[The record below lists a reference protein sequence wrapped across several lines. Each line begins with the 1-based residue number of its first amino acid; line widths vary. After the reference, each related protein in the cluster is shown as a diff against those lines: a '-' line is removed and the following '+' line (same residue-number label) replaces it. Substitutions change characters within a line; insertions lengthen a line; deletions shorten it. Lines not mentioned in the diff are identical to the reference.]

1 MRLYV
6 DLDTLV
12 VSDFRNSGA
21 AAGLSAKRSDRFSVE
36 VRFVSQGVI
45 KELPSGASGR
55 ITLKKTT
62 EFSSYPVAWSP
73 AWRKVGHGLGAY
85 YVFRLNLHT
94 QQVVD
99 QFLSLQGELAAVTFA
114 MEIQWEYRG
123 MRRSSRA
130 VTFVV
135 ENDYVRL
142 EDRDEPPI
150 AIFAGPPI
158 VASGQSFVGK
168 VGASFFERIVLGET
182 MDRPVST
189 WSASGLPAGLSLNV
203 AQGIVS
209 GDPSAMG
216 SFTAMISASGDG
228 GAGVAQGVAFSILP
242 GVPGITNTSF
252 TGKVGAAFLAAPTVN
267 DPVNRPVTAW
277 SATGLPSWAGID
289 ATSGVIASITPVGY
303 PLLTPEHVA
312 TYDVTL
318 RASGPGGEG
327 AKVVTIIIGVGAP
340 SIDAGQ
346 SFLGYVGQPFTV
358 TPAIYDALDRPATSW
373 SAVGLPAGLSIN
385 SATGQIAGTPEVAGS
400 VDAEL
405 TATGPGGSNTRSVS
419 ISIMP

>member
-21 AAGLSAKRSDRFSVE
+21 AAGLSAKRSDRFAVE
-36 VRFVSQGVI
+36 VRFVSQGAI

-55 ITLKKTT
+55 ISLKKTT

-99 QFLSLQGELAAVTFA
+99 QFLSLQGELASVTFA

-123 MRRSSRA
+123 MRRSSKA

-150 AIFAGPPI
+150 TIFAGAPI

-189 WSASGLPAGLSLNV
+189 WSASGLPTGLSLNI

-216 SFTAMISASGDG
+216 SFAAMISASGDG
-228 GAGVAQGVAFSILP
+228 GAGVAQEVAFSILP

-252 TGKVGAAFLAAPTVN
+252 TGKVGAAFLGAPTVN

-277 SATGLPSWAGID
+277 SATGLPGW
-289 ATSGVIASITPVGY
+289 ASINAISGAVTGTPDN
-303 PLLTPEHVA
+303 VA
-312 TYDVTL
+312 NHDVTL
-318 RASGPGGEG
+318 RPAGPGGEG

-340 SIDAGQ
+340 SIETGQ
-346 SFLGYVGQPFTV
+346 SFLGNVGQPFTA
-358 TPAIYDALDRPATSW
+358 TPALSDALDRPATSW
-373 SAVGLPAGLSIN
+373 SALGLPAGLSIN
-385 SATGQIAGTPEVAGS
+385 STTGQITGTPGVAGS
-400 VDAEL
+400 VDTEL
-405 TATGPGGSNTRSVS
+405 TATGPGGSDTRSVS